1 MVHGVRIGL
10 GILGLQLVVAADA
23 HAIIVRHD
31 VEDARYLVDATD
43 YPALVDLFEPGDCIG
58 TLIHESYLLTVAHCA
73 TDLYAGGFLAVGGTP
88 YEIAEVVLHPEWT
101 DAEGFDIG
109 LVRLAS
115 PVRGVAPIAL
125 YRGHDEVDRTLTL
138 LGRGV
143 TATGKEGEPGG
154 VADGKLRAATNV
166 VDAADEHFLRI
177 VLDRPG
183 HGATELE
190 GVGASGD
197 SGGPGFLE
205 VDGVRYLAGLNSWG
219 DDCDVEV
226 GQYGAADYQTRVSGF
241 TAWIDTHVDTSAV
254 EPDGAPRGDARAP
267 TQGSDF
273 GGDLCGCSVGGPR
286 SGAGSVFALGWLV
299 LAFTRVWRAGPRGP

>member
-1 MVHGVRIGL
+1 MHGVRIGL
-10 GILGLQLVVAADA
+10 GILGLQLVMVADA

-31 VEDARYLVDATD
+31 VDDAQYVVDAAD

-73 TDLYAGGFLAVGGTP
+73 TDLSAGGFVAIAGTP

-109 LVRLAS
+109 LVRLATA
-115 PVRGVAPIAL
+115 VETVAPVPL
-125 YRGHDEVDRTLTL
+125 YRGHDEVGRTLTL
-138 LGRGV
+138 VGRGV
-143 TATGKEGEPGG
+143 TATGKVGEPGG
-154 VADGKLRAATNV
+154 VADGKLRAASNV
-166 VDAADEHFLRI
+166 IDAADGHFLRI

-197 SGGPGFLE
+197 SGGPAFLE

-241 TAWIDTHVDTSAV
+241 TAWIDAHVDTSAL
-254 EPDGAPRGDARAP
+254 EPDGAPGGDARAP
-267 TQGSDF
+267 SQGSDF
-273 GGDLCGCSVGGPR
+273 GGDLCGCSVSPQRNGP
-286 SGAGSVFALGWLV
+286 GLVFALGLLV
-299 LAFTRVWRAGPRGP
+299 FAFTRAWRVAPRGP